1 MDEWKREMEED
12 GYEEPADTIVDVP
25 EMSKRVGFLACSR
38 RVFNVQR

>member
-25 EMSKRVGFLACSR
+25 EMSVDDPKMVGFLA
-38 RVFNVQR
+38 FLFF